1 MSNGVQYRRR
11 SRKSTGNSK
20 KHGIEFSKI
29 IVIITCLLFI
39 LTLLDVRSATREG
52 LDVSSYSIQAII
64 TTGGIFGASI
74 IFYLNKAE
82 IENLAKGKIRYA
94 LLKLRL
100 EIRLKKLVPEEAYDS
115 VAEELD
121 ELNAMLEGK
130 LDGSLEEA
138 IQKEIDIQNY

>member
-74 IFYLNKAE
+74 IF
-82 IENLAKGKIRYA
+82 
-94 LLKLRL
+94 
-100 EIRLKKLVPEEAYDS
+100 
-115 VAEELD
+115 
-121 ELNAMLEGK
+121 
-130 LDGSLEEA
+130 
-138 IQKEIDIQNY
+138 